1 MGSHPLNIYINWAP
15 SSVGVS
21 TLLGSILTRSRA
33 FPIRF
38 LAPPLAFVASAT
50 YFLPKTAHNLN
61 VYTQSLEK
69 AYIPSVYSHQMA
81 AVGEAKKLWH
91 SALSTGRDLQDRAGK
106 LSTEGQKRFEQS
118 SGLKLQSAN
127 SDPNAV
133 AARQKSEAELA
144 ASKGVKL
151 V

>member
-1 MGSHPLNIYINWAP
+1 
-15 SSVGVS
+15 
-21 TLLGSILTRSRA
+21 
-33 FPIRF
+33 
-38 LAPPLAFVASAT
+38 
-50 YFLPKTAHNLN
+50 
-61 VYTQSLEK
+61 
-69 AYIPSVYSHQMA
+69 MA
-81 AVGEAKKLWH
+81 AVGEAKKLWY
-91 SALSTGRDLQDRAGK
+91 SAVSTGKDLQDRAGK

-127 SDPNAV
+127 SDSNAL